1 TYGDEGPS
9 PLPFTMPRSLYDAHC
24 HLADAR
30 LAPFTHSVQSSLE
43 AIGCKYSVVNGTS
56 PADWQAV
63 LDYAKTHSNTLP
75 AIGLHPWQVNT
86 APGNWQ
92 VSFLEA
98 LNQGV
103 RIIGEIGL
111 DQWIDG
117 HDIEAQ
123 KEAFRRQ
130 LAEATRRN
138 LPVSIHCLKAI
149 DPLMD
154 TLLTVELPKRG
165 IHIHAL
171 NVSVKAASKLIQMG
185 SYFSFNAGQ
194 LKPKAKHIYNLIRA
208 VPDDRILI
216 ETDAPDFLP
225 AEQHRRYTLED
236 TTLNH
241 PANLRAAY
249 EAIAKVRQVSF
260 EELRD
265 VVAANFKRYFID

>member
-1 TYGDEGPS
+1 MST
-9 PLPFTMPRSLYDAHC
+9 SLYDAHC

-30 LAPFTHSVQSSLE
+30 LAPFASMVQASLE
-43 AIGCKYSVVNGTS
+43 AIGCEYSVVNGTS

-63 LDYAKTHSNTLP
+63 LDYTKANPSTLP

-86 APGNWQ
+86 APSNWQ
-92 VSFLEA
+92 VSFLQA
-98 LNQGV
+98 LDNGV

-111 DQWIDG
+111 DKWIEG
-117 HDIEAQ
+117 YDIEAQ
-123 KEAFRRQ
+123 KNAFRWQ

-149 DPLMD
+149 EPLME
-154 TLLTVELPKRG
+154 TLCAVERPQRG

-171 NVSVKAASKLIQMG
+171 NVSTESARKLIEMG

-194 LKPKAKHIYNLIRA
+194 IKPKAKHIYDLIRA
-208 VPDDRILI
+208 IPDDRILI

-225 AEQHRRYTLED
+225 AEQHRFYTLKD

-241 PANLRAAY
+241 PANLRANY
-249 EAIAKVRQVSF
+249 EVIAEVRQVSF
-260 EELRD
+260 EELSD